1 MRANPD
7 CTRPSTPS
15 TATTSSTPAT
25 VFTPAFLERIRRL
38 QNPPSARQ
46 AALSGPW
53 EVEPVWTGENGRQYG
68 VSRREEPLANG
79 GTAFGVFRSRETALQ
94 TAAVLPAVGTPM
106 TLHLNGN
113 GHHRLGYA
121 LHDGQEFLGH
131 LTRDE
136 PELLS
141 HLHLVRCLAADP
153 DALAG
158 LLEAAGPQA
167 LAMLGRVLHR
177 RLEKVAG

>member
-7 CTRPSTPS
+7 CIRPSTPS
-15 TATTSSTPAT
+15 TSSAPAT
-25 VFTPAFLERIRRL
+25 VFTPAFLERIRRFR
-38 QNPPSARQ
+38 NPPTARQ

-53 EVEPVWTGENGRQYG
+53 EVEPVWSEENGRQYA

-79 GTAFGVFRSRETALQ
+79 GTAFGVFPARETALQ
-94 TAAVLPAVGTPM
+94 TAAVLPAVGAPV

-113 GHHRLGYA
+113 GHRLGHA

-131 LTRDE
+131 LTREE
-136 PELLS
+136 PGLLS
-141 HLHLVRCLAADP
+141 HLHLTRSLVADP
-153 DALAG
+153 DALAA

-167 LAMLGRVLHR
+167 LAMLGRALHR
-177 RLEKVAG
+177 RLEKVVG

>member
-1 MRANPD
+1 MRATQD
-7 CTRPSTPS
+7 CIRPSTH
-15 TATTSSTPAT
+15 SSATPAT

-38 QNPPSARQ
+38 RNPPTARQ

-53 EVEPVWTGENGRQYG
+53 DVEPVWTEENGQQYG
-68 VSRREEPLANG
+68 VSRREEPLAQG
-79 GTAFGVFRSRETALQ
+79 GTAFGVFPSRETALQ
-94 TAAVLPAVGTPM
+94 TAAVLPAVGAPM

-113 GHHRLGYA
+113 GHRLGYA
-121 LHDGQEFLGH
+121 LHDGQDFLGH

-136 PELLS
+136 PGLLS
-141 HLHLVRCLAADP
+141 HLHLARSLAADP
-153 DALAG
+153 DGLAA

-177 RLEKVAG
+177 RLEKVTG